1 MYWEPLSDALNI
13 PKSYQRWLAITG
25 SMTKALQDAAQSECH
40 MNVQNESWQIPW
52 TDELN
57 DLPPMTTPYWIR
69 ETILIVKHPALFA
82 RAVFPK
88 EFTEHFPDIFELGT
102 RPLGQLIFTNN
113 RFQRSNIRIAKM
125 SGHASLSQ
133 KIPPTL
139 KQNEYWA
146 RRSLFHSHLPPFLL
160 TEVFFSYVAT
170 L

>member
-1 MYWEPLSDALNI
+1 MNHTNCYVLGTTFRRFKYSEVLPAL
-13 PKSYQRWLAITG
+13 LAITG

-125 SGHASLSQ
+125 SGQCRHYPKKFPQ
-133 KIPPTL
+133 
-139 KQNEYWA
+139 
-146 RRSLFHSHLPPFLL
+146 H
-160 TEVFFSYVAT
+160 
-170 L
+170 